1 MKPIHLVATLAISGL
16 AVMPLATVASQP
28 LNMAVSFSPNP
39 PKQGTET
46 ITVQVS
52 DGSHKAVNGATVTIA
67 TAMPSMSMSG
77 PIVQATAKG
86 NGRYVASV
94 KLAFATRWA
103 FKVSAKADG
112 KTVTRTIAQD
122 VK

>member
-1 MKPIHLVATLAISGL
+1 MKPIILAATLALSGL
-16 AVMPLATVASQP
+16 ETTPLLATALQP
-28 LNMAVSFSPNP
+28 LTMNVTFTPNP

-46 ITVQVS
+46 ITVQLS
-52 DGSHKAVNGATVTIA
+52 DGSHKAVNGANVNIA
-67 TAMPSMSMSG
+67 TSMPSMSMTG
-77 PIVQATAKG
+77 PFVKAVAQG

-103 FKVSAKADG
+103 FSVSAQSNG
-112 KTVTRTIAQD
+112 KTVKRTIAQD